1 MSTRTA
7 VVVGGNRTPF
17 VKAGGRYA
25 SASAQDLLTALRR
38 GDEVQIAGMSVR
50 VERVEDQR
58 ILEVLISSN
67 GPLPGAVT
75 RGEG

>member
-1 MSTRTA
+1 MLGVELPLDDGSETL
-7 VVVGGNRTPF
+7 
-17 VKAGGRYA
+17 AGLVYEAAGKVPE
-25 SASAQDLLTALRR
+25 R
-38 GDEVQIAGMSVR
+38 GDEVEIAGMSVK

-67 GPLPGAVT
+67 GPLPGAAT